1 VLDGL
6 QCKHISGCGINSC
19 GLYGT
24 CETVVGPVSSQAAAM
39 CKCQPTHTGEHCQVA
54 NSVLTPGS
62 WVKVRIEAN
71 GWVYV
76 VWPHDIADA
85 DASWEVGIQLEKP
98 EDAAPEYYQDPD
110 WYLAWNRQPSFE
122 DWDFQNVLQTA
133 DAEVSSIFQT
143 ISSNMQ
149 GGSWASNNISAAKG
163 ESSKGFWVLGLY
175 AFWYTTSS
183 TGTPTFTD
191 DVSARVCLSVPGSV
205 VCSTCPLNYNL
216 AAATNQSHCK
226 CSPGFKGQDGGGCTG
241 CAVGKYNS
249 AAGST
254 DCSSCPVGSSSPAQ
268 STVLTNCTCNAGWS
282 GHNGGPCTECASG
295 KYKTAP
301 GPAACSTACEPGK
314 FSVQLGSSS
323 NTTCLMCPAGKYVET
338 SGNDKLA
345 DCVPCE
351 AGKYSVVN
359 GSSSRTTCGRCPPGK
374 YVETTGNNRC
384 IDCGAGKYSGAVGA
398 TGDAACSNCA
408 AGTYSGEVGAIAV
421 SACNPCPQNLVSP
434 AGSTE
439 KSACRCGVNNYIVS
453 VGATSDYVCSACPTN
468 SASPAGSPSVAACI
482 CIAGWSGADGGQCEA
497 CTEGKFK
504 AGTGSAACSDCE
516 AGKHSSASGASAES
530 TCTACVAGKF
540 KSAAGFG
547 SCDDCPAGSDS
558 PIGSSVKTSCSCNAG
573 WSGPA
578 GGPCSASSASAAVVY
593 VVKMAVSLSMT
604 QQDFTEEKQIKF
616 RESIATAAGV
626 KPADVTI
633 DKIEKISSR
642 RGSDRRILTDSIR
655 VDTTVKSSS
664 ESAAV
669 SMASALTPD
678 KINRELEKAGLPKAV
693 MLEAP
698 RAAAVEAPTAAP
710 VDPPEL
716 AGASRSEG
724 AVVSHSSVSYL
735 QFMILLMTIIINN

>member
-1 VLDGL
+1 MLDGL

-301 GPAACSTACEPGK
+301 GPAACS
-314 FSVQLGSSS
+314 
-323 NTTCLMCPAGKYVET
+323 
-338 SGNDKLA
+338 
-345 DCVPCE
+345 
-351 AGKYSVVN
+351 
-359 GSSSRTTCGRCPPGK
+359 
-374 YVETTGNNRC
+374 
-384 IDCGAGKYSGAVGA
+384 DCGAGKYSGAVGA

-642 RGSDRRILTDSIR
+642 RGADRRILTDSIR

-716 AGASRSEG
+716 AGASRSGG

-735 QFMILLMTIIINN
+735 QFMILLMMIIINN

>member
-1 VLDGL
+1 MLDGL
-6 QCKHISGCGINSC
+6 DCKHISGCGINSC
-19 GLYGT
+19 GLHGT
-24 CETVVGPVSSQAAAM
+24 CQTVVGPVSSQAAAM
-39 CKCQPTHTGEHCQVA
+39 CKCQPTHTGENCEVA
-54 NSVLTPGS
+54 NPVLTPGS

-98 EDAAPEYYQDPD
+98 ADAAPEYYQDPD

-122 DWDFQNVLQTA
+122 DWDFQNVLPTS
-133 DAEVSSIFQT
+133 DAESSIFQT
-143 ISSNMQ
+143 ISSNMR
-149 GGSWASNNISAAKG
+149 GGSWASNNISAVKG
-163 ESSKGFWVLGLY
+163 ESSKGFWVLGLH
-175 AFWYTTSS
+175 AFWYTTPS
-183 TGTPTFTD
+183 TGTPTFTN

-216 AAATNQSHCK
+216 TAATNQSHCK
-226 CSPGFKGQDGGGCTG
+226 CNPGFKGQDGGGCTG
-241 CAVGKYNS
+241 CAVGKYNGE
-249 AAGST
+249 AGST
-254 DCSSCPVGSSSPAQ
+254 YCSSCPVGSSSPAQ

-282 GHNGGPCTECASG
+282 GHDGGPCNECVSG

-301 GPAACSTACEPGK
+301 GPAACS
-314 FSVQLGSSS
+314 
-323 NTTCLMCPAGKYVET
+323 
-338 SGNDKLA
+338 
-345 DCVPCE
+345 
-351 AGKYSVVN
+351 
-359 GSSSRTTCGRCPPGK
+359 
-374 YVETTGNNRC
+374 
-384 IDCGAGKYSGAVGA
+384 DCGAGKYSGAVGA
-398 TGDAACSNCA
+398 TGDATCSNCA
-408 AGTYSGEVGAIAV
+408 AGTYS
-421 SACNPCPQNLVSP
+421 
-434 AGSTE
+434 
-439 KSACRCGVNNYIVS
+439 VS
-453 VGATSDYVCSACPTN
+453 VGATSDYVCSACSTN

-482 CIAGWSGADGGQCEA
+482 CIAGWSGADGGRCEA

-540 KSAAGFG
+540 KSVAGFG

-558 PIGSSVKTSCSCNAG
+558 PIGSSAKTSCSCNAG

-616 RESIATAAGV
+616 RESIATAAVV

-655 VDTTVKSSS
+655 VDTIVKASS
-664 ESAAV
+664 ESAAA
-669 SMASALTPD
+669 SMVSALTPD
-678 KINRELEKAGLPKAV
+678 RINRELEKAGLPKAV

-698 RAAAVEAPTAAP
+698 KAAAVEAPTAAP
-710 VDPPEL
+710 VDPPVF
-716 AGASRSEG
+716 AGASRSGG

-735 QFMILLMTIIINN
+735 QFMILLMTIAN